1 MHVFV
6 RILFSTY
13 ASMRACVH
21 VSWLVRAR
29 VHVSWLVR
37 ARVCVRASTCPCE
50 FALRAG
56 VVWFSGIEA
65 KGNNQTSY
73 NKLIY
78 YLLR

>member
-13 ASMRACVH
+13 ASMRAC
-21 VSWLVRAR
+21 

-73 NKLIY
+73 KKLIY
-78 YLLR
+78 YPLRYTGDF